1 MEDLYFSL
9 NETMPV
15 LLEMLFGAFLHK
27 AGLLSDRFTDDLNK
41 FVFKI
46 ALPMQLFHELA
57 VQDFASAW
65 DGRYVLFCFLAT
77 LLSIAIVSLL
87 SPLIVKTKAERGEF
101 IQAAYRSSAALL
113 GVAFLQNMY
122 GEGNTGMGP
131 LMILGA
137 VPLYNIFAVIVLMV
151 TAEHSADD
159 AAGRKKDS
167 SLARKTFIGVITNPI
182 LDSILI
188 GLIWSLLRIPTPK
201 ILFTS
206 INNIGKTASPLGL
219 IAMGSAFRF
228 QSAREQF
235 RPGLIAALI
244 KLVGL
249 EAVFLPLAVL
259 MGFQKQ
265 QLASITIMLG
275 SATTVTCFIMAR
287 NMNHKGDLTSV
298 SVMLTTFGCAFTL
311 TFWFWLLRSMHLS
324 EANLNIP
331 PHFPYI

>member
-87 SPLIVKTKAERGEF
+87 SSLIVKTKAERGEF

-219 IAMGSAFRF
+219 IAMGSACQR
-228 QSAREQF
+228 
-235 RPGLIAALI
+235 
-244 KLVGL
+244 
-249 EAVFLPLAVL
+249 AVP
-259 MGFQKQ
+259 
-265 QLASITIMLG
+265 SRTYRG
-275 SATTVTCFIMAR
+275 SDQTCR
-287 NMNHKGDLTSV
+287 SRSSV
-298 SVMLTTFGCAFTL
+298 SAAGRSHGLSKAAARFYYDHAWFSHHSHMLYHGPQY
-311 TFWFWLLRSMHLS
+311 
-324 EANLNIP
+324 EP
-331 PHFPYI
+331 QG